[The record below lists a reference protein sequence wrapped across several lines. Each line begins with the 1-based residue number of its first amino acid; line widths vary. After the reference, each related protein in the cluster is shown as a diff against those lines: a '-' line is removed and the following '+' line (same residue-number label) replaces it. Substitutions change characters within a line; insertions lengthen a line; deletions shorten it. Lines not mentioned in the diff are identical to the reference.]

1 VKRGRCSGMNQPDSK
16 FRAGPQQPRIDK
28 RGPVVD
34 MDRLRNAAG
43 GQGAVQRHPEPDGV
57 FGEPESVA
65 DQEPGVIV
73 QERE

>member
-1 VKRGRCSGMNQPDSK
+1 
-16 FRAGPQQPRIDK
+16 
-28 RGPVVD
+28 